1 MRARMLAIAGM
12 VAAGLAACG
21 SSAPGTAGTATA
33 TRTHSGAPA
42 ATGASPAVATPPAV
56 GSACPP
62 AGRRVS
68 TAAELGD
75 ALGAATPGSSIVL
88 AAGVYS
94 GRFVAS
100 VPGTAAAPITL
111 CGPATAVIDG
121 GGIDSGYALHLD
133 GASWWRVLG
142 IGVRGGQKGVVLDHA
157 DHVLLSG
164 MSVEGTGDEAVH
176 LRAFS
181 SDDTVEGLTIR
192 QTGLLTPKFGEG
204 IYVGSAKSNW
214 CTYTACSPDACD
226 DDVVRG
232 NDIAST
238 TAENIDVKEGTTG
251 GVIAGN
257 RLDGAGMVASA
268 ASAWV
273 NVKGN
278 SWTVQPR
285 PPKRHSESH
294 WSGVGCTGCSPTAR
308 RGAAVPLNIRQ
319 KEDFDLSRHISAAR
333 PNWKWSRDEKWCMAS
348 AEGDVS
354 FRLTAAE
361 GMWPAGWAMV
371 VGPQSP

>member
-278 SWTVQPR
+278 SWTVTGNHGTGSIGDGFQV
-285 PPKRHSESH
+285 HSVLSS
-294 WSGVGCTGCSPTAR
+294 WGYDDVFTGNTADVDGPGYGFYVQSRSLDARVACDNVAVGAGSG
-308 RGAAVPLNIRQ
+308 
-319 KEDFDLSRHISAAR
+319 LSNQR
-333 PNWKWSRDEKWCMAS
+333 C
-348 AEGDVS
+348 G
-354 FRLTAAE
+354 
-361 GMWPAGWAMV
+361 
-371 VGPQSP
+371 